1 MNKLS
6 TLSAALA
13 LTLLSGCAN
22 EMVVVST
29 PTPQAP
35 ILPSPVIQLSE
46 RATPTTGSTA
56 TTKAHYE
63 HVFLD
68 GNAKDR
74 RSLKSIELNDAINN
88 DVLINSD
95 LQTQTLDSKRLRS
108 RVNAGSTWVVMD
120 KVYPKPTRKEA
131 VGGEGIDAG
140 MDAEV
145 YFDLNETLMKNPE
158 RLTAM
163 VERSRLIAGEFYV
176 VGYTDATGG
185 EKQNEK
191 LSQERAKAVSD
202 ALIEAGINKTRV
214 QSKGLGV
221 SSKHPSHELN
231 RRAIVVFV
239 AED

>member
-1 MNKLS
+1 MN
-6 TLSAALA
+6 LA
-13 LTLLSGCAN
+13 LPIFLMLGLVSGCAKN
-22 EMVVVST
+22 QVIS
-29 PTPQAP
+29 AP
-35 ILPSPVIQLSE
+35 EPPVQIPASPIIHLTE

-56 TTKAHYE
+56 TTNAHYE

-68 GNAKDR
+68 GNAQDH
-74 RSLKSIELNDAINN
+74 RSLKTIALNDAINN

-108 RVNAGSTWVVMD
+108 RLSAGPSWLVMD
-120 KVYPKPTRKEA
+120 KGYPKPTRKEA

-145 YFDLNETLMKNPE
+145 YFDLNETLMKNPD

-191 LSQERAKAVSD
+191 LSQERAKAVAD
-202 ALIEAGINKTRV
+202 ALVEAGINKTRV
-214 QSKGLGV
+214 QFKGVGV
-221 SSKHPSHELN
+221 SNKHSTHELN
-231 RRAIVVFV
+231 RRAMVLFV
-239 AED
+239 TED